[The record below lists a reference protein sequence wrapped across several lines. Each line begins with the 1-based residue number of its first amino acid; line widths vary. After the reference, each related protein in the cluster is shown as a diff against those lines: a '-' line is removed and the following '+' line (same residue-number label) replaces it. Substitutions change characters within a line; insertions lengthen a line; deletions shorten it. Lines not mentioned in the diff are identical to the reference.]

1 MIVLKFYSEKSESV
15 SQSLSH
21 VQLFVSPLTVAH
33 QALLSME
40 LSRQEYWSG
49 LPFPPP
55 GDLCAPGIEP
65 GSPALQVDSSLSE
78 PPGKPPCS
86 LGTCQTVQWEEGEQ
100 RGESWSPRGR
110 LERNRASRQEPTQ
123 TRQCGQ
129 SATSVRIW
137 AEEQLYSGWA

>member
-55 GDLCAPGIEP
+55 GDLCDSDQTQ
-65 GSPALQVDSSLSE
+65 GS
-78 PPGKPPCS
+78 CI
-86 LGTCQTVQWEEGEQ
+86 
-100 RGESWSPRGR
+100 GR
-110 LERNRASRQEPTQ
+110 QIVY
-123 TRQCGQ
+123 C
-129 SATSVRIW
+129 
-137 AEEQLYSGWA
+137 